1 MRYLM
6 TFSYDGTNFNGY
18 QIQKDK
24 RTIEEEIEKVLT
36 KINHNNYVKIHA
48 SGRTDTHVHALNQ
61 KAHFDLENIEEE
73 KLKTKLNKMLPSDIY
88 IKNIEKVEKNFHA
101 RYHKKQ
107 KEYIYKINLGEYN
120 PLEANYIYQYNKS
133 LNIKN
138 MEEASKYLIGTHDFT
153 SFVAASGKKEDMTR
167 TITEISFIIKEDI
180 LTITFKGDGFLRYQV
195 RNMVGTLIE
204 IGENKKEVK
213 EIEEILKSKDRKKA
227 SKTFSPVGL
236 YLKDVTYL

>member
-88 IKNIEKVEKNFHA
+88 IKNIEKVEENFHA

-167 TITEISFIIKEDI
+167 TIKEISFIIKEDI